1 MNKTITIITGGIV
14 TITLSVFLILGKI
27 DLQTFGTLTTAILG
41 VVYGFYQK
49 IEKEEL
55 NQHLIGSK
63 NTVKL
68 LEVNNKELKTDFNI
82 VNTRLNELLDNI
94 ELSKQNIKKS
104 KIK

>member
-14 TITLSVFLILGKI
+14 TIILSVFLILGKI

-104 KIK
+104 KTK

>member
-1 MNKTITIITGGIV
+1 MY
-14 TITLSVFLILGKI
+14 LI
-27 DLQTFGTLTTAILG
+27 FGTLTTAILG

-104 KIK
+104 KTK